1 MARGTI
7 VRAIDAK
14 GICWIQEDN
23 GPQLF
28 ALRSEFQNTNVSFLN
43 IAGARVDFSVKE
55 TARGFQART
64 VEIIIDPAGRN
75 YGTIARLIR
84 SGGGFIEGYGAPDR
98 GIFFPVDE
106 LLGDDWPDDLRGT
119 EVSYTVGTDKQGRT
133 MAVAIR
139 TISEQ
144 GKA

>member
-43 IAGARVDFSVKE
+43 IAGARVEFSVKE

-64 VEIIIDPAGRN
+64 VAIINDHAGRN
-75 YGTIARLIR
+75 YGTIARLIPT
-84 SGGGFIEGYGAPDR
+84 GGGFIEGYGAPDR
-98 GIFFPVDE
+98 GIFFPIAE

-119 EVSYTVGTDKQGRT
+119 EVSYSPTTDKQGRLL
-133 MAVAIR
+133 AVAIR
-139 TISEQ
+139 RIAT
-144 GKA
+144 